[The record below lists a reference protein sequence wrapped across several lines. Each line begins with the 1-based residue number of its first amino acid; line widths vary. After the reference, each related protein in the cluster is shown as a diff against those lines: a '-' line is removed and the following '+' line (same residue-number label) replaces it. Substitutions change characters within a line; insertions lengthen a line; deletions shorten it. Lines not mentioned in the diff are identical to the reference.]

1 MNVQI
6 CSREEMETLLEAGLP
21 EHTAV
26 ISFAD
31 EPDCDYRPLGFSAT
45 GNAVFQVCVPDIWFD
60 ELADEGLSYDAFFP
74 EADALA
80 DFIREAEKTGCD
92 FICQCEHGESR
103 SAACAAA
110 ILQFFEK
117 DGIRIFA
124 DFRYSP
130 NQMIY
135 RKVYEA
141 LERGGGRNVS
151 DNR

>member
-6 CSREEMETLLEAGLP
+6 CSREEMEELLEVGLP
-21 EHTAV
+21 EQAAV

-31 EPDCDYRPLGFSAT
+31 EPDRDDSLLCFSGT

-80 DFIREAEKTGCD
+80 KFIRGAEKMGCS

-135 RKVYEA
+135 RKIYEA
-141 LERGGGRNVS
+141 LERGGGGNV
-151 DNR
+151 

>member
-6 CSREEMETLLEAGLP
+6 CSHDEMEKLLEAGLP

-31 EPDCDYRPLGFSAT
+31 KPCLDYRPVDFSGT

-60 ELADEGLSYDAFFP
+60 ELKDEGLNYDAFFP
-74 EADALA
+74 EADELA
-80 DFIREAEKTGCD
+80 EFIRAEEKAGCD

-110 ILQFFEK
+110 ILEFFEG

-124 DFRYSP
+124 DFKYCP
-130 NQMIY
+130 NQVIY

-141 LERGGGRNVS
+141 LERGEDRN
-151 DNR
+151 D

>member
-1 MNVQI
+1 M
-6 CSREEMETLLEAGLP
+6 EELLETGLP
-21 EHTAV
+21 ENAAV

-31 EPDCDYRPLGFSAT
+31 EPDRAYTPLCFS
-45 GNAVFQVCVPDIWFD
+45 GIENAVFQVCVPDIWFD
-60 ELADEGLSYDAFFP
+60 ELEDEGFSYDAFFS
-74 EADALA
+74 EADELA
-80 DFIREAEKTGCD
+80 EFIWDEKKRDRD

-110 ILQFFEK
+110 ILEFFED

-135 RKVYEA
+135 RKIYEA
-141 LERGGGRNVS
+141 LEKGEGRNV
-151 DNR
+151 

>member
-6 CSREEMETLLEAGLP
+6 CSRDEMEKMLEAGLP
-21 EHTAV
+21 EDAAV
-26 ISFAD
+26 ISFSD
-31 EPDCDYRPLGFSAT
+31 EPDSDYSTVDFSDTA
-45 GNAVFQVCVPDIWFD
+45 NAVFQVCVPDIWFD
-60 ELADEGLSYDAFFP
+60 ELEDEGLRYEAFFP

-80 DFIREAEKTGCD
+80 EFIRNQEEKGCD

-110 ILQFFEK
+110 ILQFYEA

-130 NQMIY
+130 NQVIY
-135 RKVYEA
+135 RKIYEA
-141 LERGGGRNVS
+141 LERGGE
-151 DNR
+151 